1 MASHLE
7 QALLTQIKMLKLPIP
22 ELEAKVI
29 EGRRFRYDMC
39 WRAHRLLVE
48 IQGATWVKG
57 GHSTGTGIKRDAEK
71 QNLAVLDGWRVL
83 VFTGDHIKSGQ
94 AALWVK
100 QALAQREE

>member
-7 QALLTQIKMLKLPIP
+7 QALLTQIKMLKLPMP
-22 ELEAKVI
+22 ETELKVI
-29 EGRRFRYDMC
+29 EGRRFRYDLG
-39 WRAHRLLVE
+39 WPDHSLLCE

-57 GHSTGTGIKRDAEK
+57 GHSTGVGIRRDCEK
-71 QNLAVLDGWRVL
+71 NNLAVLDGWRVL

-94 AALWVK
+94 AALWIK